1 MIDARSRCSIFF
13 VFVSFASMLMLV
25 CCSSSCPRQTSPCF
39 QISFFSSVASHFI
52 RLREKKEGYFFFL
65 YLFFIMFLLL
75 FKKIWTIVAHFFLVC
90 YACQYAFM
98 PYDMDLA
105 LTRYPSTCFFFI
117 VWFVRGTYSIC
128 MYVYTFV
135 VSPSPS
141 PSFLHFFFY
150 ALFRRL

>member
-25 CCSSSCPRQTSPCF
+25 CCSSSRPRQTSPCF

-75 FKKIWTIVAHFFLVC
+75 FKKIWTVVAHFFWFVMFASMLLC
-90 YACQYAFM
+90 
-98 PYDMDLA
+98 
-105 LTRYPSTCFFFI
+105 LTIRTSPLRATHLPVFLYI

-128 MYVYTFV
+128 MYVYTFKFV
-135 VSPSPS
+135 VSPS
-141 PSFLHFFFY
+141 PSFLHFFF
-150 ALFRRL
+150 LCSL